1 MLSAQRRSVFA
12 ELYTGTIILTLTDI
26 KPIHPFYFL
35 KNKYFGLRV
44 QINFFIFS
52 FLPELFLKCYDDFLK
67 FLTFYAF
74 L

>member
-26 KPIHPFYFL
+26 KLIHPFYFL
-35 KNKYFGLRV
+35 KNKYLVCVYKSTFYIL
-44 QINFFIFS
+44 I
-52 FLPELFLKCYDDFLK
+52 LPELFLKCYDDFLK